1 MARAPG
7 LSHLAAA
14 PTVRT
19 AVAEWQSWLAHG
31 KQSSQHTV
39 AAYSRDVVRF
49 FEFLAQHLGGP
60 PDVADLAALKVADFR
75 AYLARRRTEG
85 IESASLARE
94 LSSLRNLFRHFE
106 RTGLLHNA
114 AIGAVRTPKLPHS
127 LPKALSADQ
136 ARDVVAVA
144 ETVSEHAWVALR
156 DVAVLTLLYGC
167 GLRISE
173 ALDLDRSEAPSRDT
187 MVITGKGKKQRL
199 VPVLAIVRQAID
211 EYVAACPWE
220 LTPDGPLFVGLRGKR
235 LRPEMV
241 QRLVRRLRVI
251 LALPE
256 SATPHAL
263 RHSFATHLLAGGG
276 DLRTIQELLG
286 HASLSTTQRYTEVD
300 SSRLLE
306 IYDSAHPRAHPRAR

>member
-1 MARAPG
+1 MARTPA

-14 PTVRT
+14 PLVRT

-31 KQSSQHTV
+31 KQSSEHTV
-39 AAYSRDVVRF
+39 AAYSRDVARF

-60 PDVADLAALKVADFR
+60 PDVAELAALKVADFR
-75 AYLARRRTEG
+75 AYLAGRRRDG

-94 LSSLRNLFRHFE
+94 LSSLRHLFRHFE
-106 RTGLLHNA
+106 RTELLHNA
-114 AIGAVRTPKLPHS
+114 AIAAVRTPKQPRS
-127 LPKALSADQ
+127 LPKALSAGQ

-144 ETVSEHAWVALR
+144 ETVSEHDWVALR

-173 ALDLDRSEAPSRDT
+173 ALDLDRRQAPSRDT
-187 MVITGKGKKQRL
+187 MVITGKGRKERL
-199 VPVLAIVRQAID
+199 VPVLAIVRQAVD
-211 EYVAACPWE
+211 EYIAACPWE

-241 QRLVRRLRVI
+241 QRLVRRLRVL

-306 IYDSAHPRAHPRAR
+306 IYDSAHPRARG